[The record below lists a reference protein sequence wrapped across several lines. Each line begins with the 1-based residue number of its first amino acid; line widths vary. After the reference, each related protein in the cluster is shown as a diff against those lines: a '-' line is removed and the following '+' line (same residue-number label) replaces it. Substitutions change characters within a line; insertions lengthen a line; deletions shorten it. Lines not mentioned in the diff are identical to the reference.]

1 MRIALM
7 HNPSAGS
14 EDHSADELIEQIRR
28 AGHEVVAHFSKV
40 ADLSATALQRQNCDL
55 VVVAGGD
62 GTVDEAALAL
72 AGSGLP
78 LTILPLGTANN
89 IARSFGLMREERE
102 LIAAWGSG
110 AIRALDIGA
119 LTIGGASERFVE
131 AVGFGVFP
139 DVMKDAKSLPEPGP
153 GDALERDRQLFKAQV
168 EDARLV
174 SYDILI
180 DGEDVSGIYLL
191 VEVMKVPLLGPNLP
205 LASRCEPGDGKLHVV
220 LVDDERRRVLLD
232 SIEDVRRGQPPRT
245 AVPVR
250 SGSRVTI
257 SSEESRYH
265 RDGKVY
271 PCAPRA
277 SFDLSV
283 QPGDVRVLTVSR

>member
-102 LIAAWGSG
+102 LMAAWGSG
-110 AIRALDIGA
+110 SIRAPP
-119 LTIGGASERFVE
+119 SHWQ
-131 AVGFGVFP
+131 
-139 DVMKDAKSLPEPGP
+139 
-153 GDALERDRQLFKAQV
+153 RDR
-168 EDARLV
+168 
-174 SYDILI
+174 
-180 DGEDVSGIYLL
+180 
-191 VEVMKVPLLGPNLP
+191 
-205 LASRCEPGDGKLHVV
+205 
-220 LVDDERRRVLLD
+220 
-232 SIEDVRRGQPPRT
+232 
-245 AVPVR
+245 
-250 SGSRVTI
+250 
-257 SSEESRYH
+257 
-265 RDGKVY
+265 
-271 PCAPRA
+271 
-277 SFDLSV
+277 
-283 QPGDVRVLTVSR
+283 